1 MRLSVGAKKDLL
13 ILHFAYA
20 LLKISNETID
30 DANIIH
36 RADNKIY
43 KVNKKIDKA
52 VNKLIT
58 NLQMTI
64 EIMYQDNSLELQ
76 SWVKA
81 KMLKRVGVALS
92 NIQDEVTNLEYLAL
106 LILYVNFCEHD
117 KKLREEYLWLED
129 AEQYFVVME
138 MLNQTKAGIVE
149 ADAQN
154 LAYELVEFIK
164 R

>member
-1 MRLSVGAKKDLL
+1 MYLSVGAKKDLL
-13 ILHFAYA
+13 ILQFAYA

-64 EIMYQDNSLELQ
+64 EIMYQDNPLELQ

-92 NIQDEVTNLEYLAL
+92 NIQDEVINLEYLAL

-154 LAYELVEFIK
+154 LAYDLVEFIK